1 MNDIQLEKIKRRLGI
16 DVEDKLEDQLI
27 EDLVNDAES
36 YFKALVG
43 TAEID
48 KKYHFIIE
56 ETRFQGITNN
66 LKRNIMYRNR
76 NRIIKS
82 VDWDL

>member
-56 ETRFQGITNN
+56 KNRFHGITDN
-66 LKRNIMYRNR
+66 LKCYIMYWYRHRAVKTVN
-76 NRIIKS
+76 
-82 VDWDL
+82 WDF